1 MSNPYA
7 PEGQD
12 SWNKGNDQGAYPGSA
27 QPYDPNG
34 TPYPQGQDN
43 GYVDQTQQF
52 QPGYGDQGGFGADQT
67 QQFQPGYG
75 DQGGFGADQTQQF
88 QPGYGDQGGFGAD
101 QTQQFQPG
109 YGDQGGFGADQTQQ
123 FQPGYGDQ
131 GGYADQTQQYAAGY
145 ADPYT
150 QYGSDTPSPDDK
162 KGSKLPIIVAAVAGV
177 LVLVLIVVGAVIFIN
192 RDSEPEPD
200 PTTTSAAP
208 TSSPTPTSTSSP
220 TPTPTSSPTPS
231 PSPSSSGAPTG
242 NPGTYHA
249 NGKYSVD
256 FKDGV
261 HLEITKIEKGPA
273 DEDGSN
279 TLLVTYS
286 MTNNSNVD
294 QSSTLH
300 NAQLSQK
307 GIDMS
312 NAYFARGKEPA
323 GYDVWAS
330 ISVTAKPGETKTF
343 MKAYKLP
350 YDNEQVTF
358 ETIDFDDFRAKIPD
372 WTWQP

>member
-43 GYVDQTQQF
+43 GYV
-52 QPGYGDQGGFGADQT
+52 
-67 QQFQPGYG
+67 
-75 DQGGFGADQTQQF
+75 
-88 QPGYGDQGGFGAD
+88 D

-208 TSSPTPTSTSSP
+208 TSSPTP
-220 TPTPTSSPTPS
+220 S

-286 MTNNSNVD
+286 MTNNANVD

-300 NAQLSQK
+300 DPQLSQK
-307 GIDMS
+307 GIDM
-312 NAYFARGKEPA
+312 NTAFFDRGKEPA
-323 GYDVWAS
+323 GYDMWAS

-358 ETIDFDDFRAKIPD
+358 KTIDFDDFRAKIPD

>member
-12 SWNKGNDQGAYPGSA
+12 SWNKGNDQGAYTGSA
-27 QPYDPNG
+27 QPYDPNAM
-34 TPYPQGQDN
+34 PYPQGQDN

-52 QPGYGDQGGFGADQT
+52 QPGYGDQGGFAADQT

-75 DQGGFGADQTQQF
+75 DQGG
-88 QPGYGDQGGFGAD
+88 Y
-101 QTQQFQPG
+101 
-109 YGDQGGFGADQTQQ
+109 ADQTQQ

-150 QYGSDTPSPDDK
+150 QYGSDTPSPDGK

-177 LVLVLIVVGAVIFIN
+177 LVLALIVVGAVIFIN

-220 TPTPTSSPTPS
+220 SPTPTSSPSPS

-242 NPGTYHA
+242 NPGAYHA

-256 FKDGV
+256 FKNGV
-261 HLEITKIEKGPA
+261 HLEITKIEKGPV

-286 MTNNSNVD
+286 MTNNSNVE
-294 QSSTLH
+294 QSSTLLDPD
-300 NAQLSQK
+300 LSQK

-312 NAYFARGKEPA
+312 SAYFERGKEPA
-323 GYDVWAS
+323 GYDIWAS

-358 ETIDFDDFRAKIPD
+358 KTIDFDDFRAKIPD

>member
-12 SWNKGNDQGAYPGSA
+12 SWNKGNDQGAYTGSA

-34 TPYPQGQDN
+34 MPYPQGQDN

-52 QPGYGDQGGFGADQT
+52 QPGYGDQGGYADQT

-75 DQGGFGADQTQQF
+75 DQGGFA
-88 QPGYGDQGGFGAD
+88 
-101 QTQQFQPG
+101 
-109 YGDQGGFGADQTQQ
+109 ADQTQQ

-220 TPTPTSSPTPS
+220 TPTPTNSPTPS

-249 NGKYSVD
+249 NGNYSVD

-294 QSSTLH
+294 KSSTLH
-300 NAQLSQK
+300 NPQLSQK

>member
-12 SWNKGNDQGAYPGSA
+12 SWNKGNDQGAYPGSP
-27 QPYDPNG
+27 QSYDPNG
-34 TPYPQGQDN
+34 MPYPQGQDN

-52 QPGYGDQGGFGADQT
+52 QPGYGDQGGYVDQT
-67 QQFQPGYG
+67 QQFQPGYA
-75 DQGGFGADQTQQF
+75 DQGG
-88 QPGYGDQGGFGAD
+88 YV
-101 QTQQFQPG
+101 
-109 YGDQGGFGADQTQQ
+109 DQTQQ

-131 GGYADQTQQYAAGY
+131 GGYVDQTQQFQPGYGDQGGYVDQSQQYAAGY
-145 ADPYT
+145 ADPYA
-150 QYGSDTPSPDDK
+150 QYGSEATSPGEK
-162 KGSKLPIIVAAVAGV
+162 KGNKLPIIIAAIAGV
-177 LVLVLIVVGAVIFIN
+177 LVLILVIVGAVIFIN

-208 TSSPTPTSTSSP
+208 TQNPTPTSTSNP
-220 TPTPTSSPTPS
+220 TNDPTTRPTPS

-242 NPGTYHA
+242 NPGAYHA
-249 NGKYSVD
+249 DGKYSVD
-256 FKDGV
+256 FKNGV

-273 DEDGSN
+273 DSDGSN

-286 MTNNSNVD
+286 MTNNSNVE
-294 QSSTLH
+294 QSSTLLTPT
-300 NAQLSQK
+300 LSQK

-312 NAYFARGKEPA
+312 TAFFDRGKEPE
-323 GYDVWAS
+323 GYDMWAG
-330 ISVTAKPGETKTF
+330 ISVRANPGETKVF

-350 YDNEQVTF
+350 YDSEQVVF
-358 ETIDFDDFRAKIPD
+358 ETTDFDDFRTKIPD

>member
-12 SWNKGNDQGAYPGSA
+12 SWNKGNDQGAYTGSA
-27 QPYDPNG
+27 QPYDPNAM
-34 TPYPQGQDN
+34 PYPQGQDN

-52 QPGYGDQGGFGADQT
+52 QPGYGDQGGFA
-67 QQFQPGYG
+67 
-75 DQGGFGADQTQQF
+75 
-88 QPGYGDQGGFGAD
+88 
-101 QTQQFQPG
+101 
-109 YGDQGGFGADQTQQ
+109 ADQTQQ

-131 GGYADQTQQYAAGY
+131 GGYADQTQQYATGY

-150 QYGSDTPSPDDK
+150 QYGSDTPSPDGK

-208 TSSPTPTSTSSP
+208 TSSPTPT
-220 TPTPTSSPTPS
+220 PTSSPSPS

-242 NPGTYHA
+242 NPGAYHA

-256 FKDGV
+256 FKNGV
-261 HLEITKIEKGPA
+261 HLEITKIEKGPV

-286 MTNNSNVD
+286 MTNNSNVE
-294 QSSTLH
+294 QSSTLLDP
-300 NAQLSQK
+300 NLSQK

-312 NAYFARGKEPA
+312 SAYFERGKEPA
-323 GYDVWAS
+323 GYDIWAS

-358 ETIDFDDFRAKIPD
+358 KTIDFDDFRANIPD

>member
-12 SWNKGNDQGAYPGSA
+12 SWNKGNDQGAYTGSA

-34 TPYPQGQDN
+34 MPYPQGQDN

-52 QPGYGDQGGFGADQT
+52 QPGYGDQGGYADQT

-75 DQGGFGADQTQQF
+75 DQGGFAADQTQQF
-88 QPGYGDQGGFGAD
+88 QPGYGDQGGFA
-101 QTQQFQPG
+101 
-109 YGDQGGFGADQTQQ
+109 ADQTQQ

-249 NGKYSVD
+249 NGNYSVD

-261 HLEITKIEKGPA
+261 HLEITKIEKGPV

-312 NAYFARGKEPA
+312 SAYFARGKEPA

>member
-12 SWNKGNDQGAYPGSA
+12 SWNKGNDQGAYTGSA

-34 TPYPQGQDN
+34 MPYPQGQDN

-52 QPGYGDQGGFGADQT
+52 QPGYGDQGGFA
-67 QQFQPGYG
+67 
-75 DQGGFGADQTQQF
+75 
-88 QPGYGDQGGFGAD
+88 
-101 QTQQFQPG
+101 
-109 YGDQGGFGADQTQQ
+109 ADQTQQ

-200 PTTTSAAP
+200 PTTTSASP

-249 NGKYSVD
+249 NGTYSVD

-294 QSSTLH
+294 ESSTLH
-300 NAQLSQK
+300 DPQLSQK

-312 NAYFARGKEPA
+312 TAFFARGKEPA

>member
-1 MSNPYA
+1 M
-7 PEGQD
+7 
-12 SWNKGNDQGAYPGSA
+12 
-27 QPYDPNG
+27 
-34 TPYPQGQDN
+34 
-43 GYVDQTQQF
+43 
-52 QPGYGDQGGFGADQT
+52 
-67 QQFQPGYG
+67 
-75 DQGGFGADQTQQF
+75 
-88 QPGYGDQGGFGAD
+88 
-101 QTQQFQPG
+101 
-109 YGDQGGFGADQTQQ
+109 
-123 FQPGYGDQ
+123 
-131 GGYADQTQQYAAGY
+131 
-145 ADPYT
+145 
-150 QYGSDTPSPDDK
+150 
-162 KGSKLPIIVAAVAGV
+162 
-177 LVLVLIVVGAVIFIN
+177 LVLIVVGAVIFIN

-286 MTNNSNVD
+286 MTNNANVD
-294 QSSTLH
+294 KSSTLH
-300 NAQLSQK
+300 DPQLSQK
-307 GIDMS
+307 GIDM
-312 NAYFARGKEPA
+312 NTAFFDRGKEPA
-323 GYDVWAS
+323 GYDMWAS

-358 ETIDFDDFRAKIPD
+358 KTIDFDDFRAKIPD